1 MAAERQSRMI
11 ERIRERKERH
21 KQRHFAVRIGFGL
34 VGVLVV
40 LAGIALLVLP
50 GPGWLVIAI
59 GLGILAL
66 EFDPIERLLE
76 KVLERLEDAG
86 ERAQKAKPWQK
97 AIGIAAAVAVAAG
110 SIAAVLLWDLPL
122 LPV

>member
-1 MAAERQSRMI
+1 MAAERQSRLI
-11 ERIRERKERH
+11 ERVRTGKVRH
-21 KQRHFAVRIGFGL
+21 KQRHFAFRVGVGIA
-34 VGVLVV
+34 GVLVV

-59 GLGILAL
+59 GLALLAL

-76 KVLERLEDAG
+76 RVLLRLEDAG
-86 ERAQKAKPWQK
+86 EKARKAKPWQK
-97 AIGIAAAVAVAAG
+97 ALGIVTSAAVVAGAVAA
-110 SIAAVLLWDLPL
+110 ALLWDLPL